1 MDVVKRIEEV
11 ENEILNG
18 DFSNEE
24 IKVKIQEYRQLK
36 EELKQQGIIQID
48 GIDPDTIIVS

>member
-18 DFSNEE
+18 DFSDEE